1 MAEAPAHPVPEVTT
15 VADDEVVV
23 HVGAE
28 VRAYRG
34 LAPDTVHDLDG
45 IEVRTL
51 PRPGGELLATMAT
64 VNDVHF
70 GEVEAGRMD
79 GSGSAGP
86 VLRSAPGEP
95 PYPEVMNAAAV
106 AEITE
111 LDPAVVLAKGDL
123 TDAGRPEEWAR
134 FQEVWAG
141 AFGDR
146 LHAVRGNHDAMG
158 GHPYGT
164 EGIPELI
171 ELPGAWVAVLDTVIP
186 GTDGGQLDRDQL
198 LWLDDVAGQ
207 AGSTGVPLLV
217 FGHHHVWNPDSTQR
231 PVRYFGI
238 QPGDS
243 EALLEVVARHPSIR
257 GVFAGHTH
265 RNRVR
270 RFPRHTGEVPFAE
283 VACLKDFPGT
293 WAEYRIFEGGVLQV
307 HRRLS
312 TPEALDWS
320 ERCRAMFGG
329 AYPWYAMGELDDR
342 CFALPDRHGTP

>member
-1 MAEAPAHPVPEVTT
+1 MPEVTT

-23 HVGAE
+23 HDGLE
-28 VRAYRG
+28 VRRYTD
-34 LAPDTVHDLDG
+34 LAPDTVHNLDG

-51 PRPGGELLATMAT
+51 PRPGGELLATIAT

-70 GEVEAGRMD
+70 GETAAGRMEGTD
-79 GSGSAGP
+79 AGP
-86 VLRSAPGEP
+86 ILRSAPGEP

-111 LDPAVVLAKGDL
+111 LDPAAVLAKGDL
-123 TDAGRPEEWAR
+123 TDAGLPEEWAR
-134 FQEVWAG
+134 FQEVWGG

-146 LHAVRGNHDAMG
+146 LHAVRGNHDAMS
-158 GHPYGT
+158 GHAYGT
-164 EGIPELI
+164 EGIPALVEV
-171 ELPGAWVAVLDTVIP
+171 PGAWAALLDSTTP
-186 GTDGGQLDRDQL
+186 GTDGGQLDAGQL
-198 LWLDDVAGQ
+198 EWLDDVASRAEEAQ
-207 AGSTGVPLLV
+207 LPLLV
-217 FGHHHVWNPDSTQR
+217 FTHHHVWNPASPER

-238 QPGDS
+238 QPDDS
-243 EALLEVVARHPSIR
+243 EALVEVVARRPAIR

-270 RFPRHTGEVPFAE
+270 RFAATGEVPYAE

-312 TPEALDWS
+312 APEALSWS
-320 ERCRAMFGG
+320 ERCRAMYDG
-329 AYPWYAMGELDDR
+329 AYPWYAFGELGDR
-342 CFALPDRHGTP
+342 CFVLPDRRSAP